1 MLDEKIIPDL
11 EKKIIVSNYP
21 FPHAIINNFLPL
33 EIVKRAEQ
41 ECIGLNQSVTAG
53 SPQFQKTKKV
63 LYDYSKMPFV
73 LKKTIDFLHSQDFLH
88 ILERKFNLKNL
99 LPDWKLF
106 GGGLHESFRGG
117 FLKIHSDFI
126 HMRKSKLKRRLNLLL
141 FLNSNWN
148 ENWGGAIELWDKKMI
163 SAKKIVPPKINNAVI
178 FRTDFNSNH
187 GFPEPI
193 NCPDNVTRKSLALY
207 YYTQEK
213 TFFPISIRR
222 RKYYHAVWKKRPNVN
237 EIKYGDNDPFFKR
250 LKHKFFYRFF

>member
-1 MLDEKIIPDL
+1 MIDKKYIANINQ
-11 EKKIIVSNYP
+11 KIIVSNDPY
-21 FPHAIINNFLPL
+21 PHAVINDFLPL
-33 EIVKRAEQ
+33 EIVKKAE
-41 ECIGLNQSVTAG
+41 EEFIGLNQSVTAG

-63 LYDYSKMPFV
+63 LYDYSKIPFV
-73 LKKTIDFLHSQDFLH
+73 LKKTIDFFYSQDFLG

-99 LPDWKLF
+99 LADWKLF

-117 FLKIHSDFI
+117 FLKIHSDFV
-126 HMRKSKLKRRLNLLL
+126 HVRKSKLKRRLNLLL

-163 SAKKIVPPKINNAVI
+163 SAKKIVPPKINNADI
-178 FRTDFNSNH
+178 FRTDFDSNH

-193 NCPDNVTRKSLALY
+193 TCPNNVSRKSLALY
-207 YYTQEK
+207 YYTQER
-213 TFFPISIRR
+213 TFFSISIRR

>member
-1 MLDEKIIPDL
+1 MRGSDYVKYWIYEKG
-11 EKKIIVSNYP
+11 E
-21 FPHAIINNFLPL
+21 
-33 EIVKRAEQ
+33 
-41 ECIGLNQSVTAG
+41 
-53 SPQFQKTKKV
+53 FQKTKKV
-63 LYDYSKMPFV
+63 LYDYLKMPFV
-73 LKKTIDFLHSQDFLH
+73 LKKTIDFLHSQDFLR

-99 LPDWKLF
+99 LSDWKLF

-222 RKYYHAVWKKRPNVN
+222 RKYYHAVWKKRPNVH
-237 EIKYGDNDPFFKR
+237 EVKYGDNDPFFKR